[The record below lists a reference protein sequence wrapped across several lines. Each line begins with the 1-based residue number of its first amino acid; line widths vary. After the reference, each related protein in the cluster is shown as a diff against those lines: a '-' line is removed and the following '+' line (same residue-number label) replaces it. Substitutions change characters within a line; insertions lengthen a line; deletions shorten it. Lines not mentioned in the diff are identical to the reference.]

1 MTDTAIIKLFFDRDE
16 RAVTELSGKYGRE
29 MRGYAKRYLRDDR
42 DAEEICSDT
51 LVDIWN
57 SIPPEHP
64 NRLGAYVMT
73 VIKRKVI
80 NKLRY
85 LAREKRSREGEALYA
100 ELDDVLNYAGSEKS
114 AEDAVIDDSSKI
126 LGDFLKSEN
135 RTNRIIFVKR
145 YYYGKS
151 VAEISRDM
159 AMTESAVLSRLSR
172 SKARLHERLTREGV
186 M

>member
-16 RAVTELSGKYGRE
+16 SAVTELSGKYGRE
-29 MRGYAKRYLRDDR
+29 MRGYAKRYLRDVR
-42 DAEEICSDT
+42 DAEETCSDT

-57 SIPPEHP
+57 SIPPDHP

-73 VIKRKVI
+73 VLKRKVI

-100 ELDDVLNYAGSEKS
+100 ELDDVLNYSGAEAS
-114 AEDAVIDDSSKI
+114 AEEIVINDKSE
-126 LGDFLKSEN
+126 LLNDFLKSEN
-135 RTNRIIFVKR
+135 RINRVIFVKR

-151 VAEISRDM
+151 AAEIASDM
-159 AMTESAVLSRLSR
+159 GMTENAVMTRISRT
-172 SKARLHERLTREGV
+172 KARLLQHLTREGV